1 MNIKRF
7 FVVCA
12 GLVAMAGLVGCSDND
27 DDTVGPATGRVQ
39 VQLTDAP
46 AVFNEVNIVITE
58 VAVHQSGSDST
69 AWETLRTDSTTVDL
83 LTLQNGAIRQLA
95 AANVPSGHYTQLRL
109 MVGNGSTVV
118 VDGVTHPLI
127 IPSGMQSGIKVIG
140 NFDVSGGGTTD
151 LTLDFDAARSI
162 HETGSGEF
170 MLQPVIRMIVN
181 RGSTA
186 GSITGTVQP
195 DSLGAFIYAIQ
206 GPDTVQT
213 TRPQISG
220 QFTLGLLPVGTYTV
234 AIHPDTAYRDTTRTS
249 VGVTAAHTT
258 NLGDIVLTHQPAE
271 APVVA
276 VRRRH

>member
-1 MNIKRF
+1 
-7 FVVCA
+7 
-12 GLVAMAGLVGCSDND
+12 
-27 DDTVGPATGRVQ
+27 
-39 VQLTDAP
+39 
-46 AVFNEVNIVITE
+46 
-58 VAVHQSGSDST
+58 
-69 AWETLRTDSTTVDL
+69 
-83 LTLQNGAIRQLA
+83 
-95 AANVPSGHYTQLRL
+95 
-109 MVGNGSTVV
+109 
-118 VDGVTHPLI
+118 
-127 IPSGMQSGIKVIG
+127 
-140 NFDVSGGGTTD
+140 
-151 LTLDFDAARSI
+151 
-162 HETGSGEF
+162 